1 MIATMCTIDSTSDSS
16 SCDNCWISNFSAF
29 KNSSSKAEIISSKQE
44 KKYSRG
50 EYLMESGAAASG
62 IHCIK
67 EGTVKV
73 FKKGTRNK
81 EFTLWVVRSGDVVG
95 LNSFINEE
103 PFSFSASAVTP
114 VTTCFILTADLKI
127 LLNKEPMI
135 FIQLMK
141 KLCDKLNIIE
151 QRITSISRKNIRE
164 LCAETLISIAISS
177 NSENNKDVGINYSV
191 NDLACLVGTTKNYL
205 YKILLEFTDKKI
217 LSVQNRKLIVIN
229 MEALSLIAEG
239 K

>member
-1 MIATMCTIDSTSDSS
+1 MCTSDSTSDSLC
-16 SCDNCWISNFSAF
+16 CDNCWIRNFSAF
-29 KNSSSKAEIISSKQE
+29 KNSSSKEEIISSKQE
-44 KKYSRG
+44 KKFIKG
-50 EYLMESGAAASG
+50 QHLMESGNLASG
-62 IHCIK
+62 IYCIK
-67 EGTVKV
+67 KGTVKI
-73 FKKGTRNK
+73 FQKGTRNK
-81 EFTLWVVRSGDVVG
+81 EFTLWIAGQGDVVG
-95 LNSFINEE
+95 LNSFINKE
-103 PFSFSASAVTP
+103 PFSFSASAVNP
-114 VTTCFILTADLKI
+114 VTTCFILASDLKI

-141 KLCDKLNIIE
+141 KLCAKLNIIE

-164 LCAETLISIAISS
+164 LCAEILISIAVSS
-177 NSENNKDVGINYSV
+177 NSENDKEVRINYSV

-217 LSVQNRKLIVIN
+217 LSVQNRKLTVIN